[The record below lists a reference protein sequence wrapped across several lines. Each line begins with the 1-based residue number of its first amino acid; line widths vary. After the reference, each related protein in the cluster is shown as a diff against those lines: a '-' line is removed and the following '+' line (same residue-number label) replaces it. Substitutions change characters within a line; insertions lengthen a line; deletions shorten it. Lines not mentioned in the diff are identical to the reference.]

1 MLKINGITT
10 LSRCD
15 LYLTDK
21 VCDWRIGTWWVSGV
35 FSGEL
40 NKMLSVQLSYKTH
53 QFGEAGNKL
62 YEFRDSTAL
71 LTLIICKKNNTFI
84 FPMFPWKWEFTGVRS
99 CITLLLQCFIEEM
112 PSPIPQSWV
121 GLAYGVETN
130 VLAPSWMTN
139 YWLHKVKLEST
150 ICWIQGGI
158 NTYVSSPEA

>member
-1 MLKINGITT
+1 MMLKINGITT

-62 YEFRDSTAL
+62 YEFRDSTPL

-84 FPMFPWKWEFTGVRS
+84 FRHVSLEMRVHRSPVMYHTSLAMLVSNWGNAYSKSAELGWNSMHYFGPWSRNRS
-99 CITLLLQCFIEEM
+99 VGTILDDQLLT
-112 PSPIPQSWV
+112 P
-121 GLAYGVETN
+121 
-130 VLAPSWMTN
+130 
-139 YWLHKVKLEST
+139 
-150 ICWIQGGI
+150 
-158 NTYVSSPEA
+158 